1 MNEKNTP
8 DSDDTNPQTSPAA
21 DGGDPALP
29 PLHLWLTE
37 PLKADAKE
45 AIDRLRRADDVAH
58 LAVMPDVHPG
68 EQACVGVAMAT
79 RQLVY
84 PMAIGGDIGCGLTA
98 AAVHLPAAAVR
109 DDRHAER
116 ILAELSRHV
125 PILRH
130 NRRVVGPRLPDGLD
144 PGALTDP
151 SLAIEAGR
159 DGVLELG
166 TLGRGNHFLELQEDP
181 EGKLWVMIHSGSRV
195 MGQVITRHHSQHAK
209 AMKWGMK
216 ALDITTDAGRAYLHD
231 LEWARRYARAN
242 RAAMLEATSRVLEV
256 VLGEGMDASTI
267 IECDHNHARI
277 ERHGGESLV
286 VHRKGASSAEAG
298 EAGLIPGSMG
308 TSSYH
313 VTGRGCEPALRSSSH
328 GAGRLMSRG
337 KARAKIRVDDLRK
350 QMRGIHFDVRA
361 TSRLVEESPQAY
373 KDIGA
378 VMRAQRDLVRI
389 DRILKPVLVYK
400 GT

>member
-1 MNEKNTP
+1 
-8 DSDDTNPQTSPAA
+8 
-21 DGGDPALP
+21 
-29 PLHLWLTE
+29 
-37 PLKADAKE
+37 
-45 AIDRLRRADDVAH
+45 
-58 LAVMPDVHPG
+58 
-68 EQACVGVAMAT
+68 
-79 RQLVY
+79 
-84 PMAIGGDIGCGLTA
+84 
-98 AAVHLPAAAVR
+98 
-109 DDRHAER
+109 
-116 ILAELSRHV
+116 
-125 PILRH
+125 
-130 NRRVVGPRLPDGLD
+130 
-144 PGALTDP
+144 
-151 SLAIEAGR
+151 
-159 DGVLELG
+159 
-166 TLGRGNHFLELQEDP
+166 
-181 EGKLWVMIHSGSRV
+181 
-195 MGQVITRHHSQHAK
+195 
-209 AMKWGMK
+209 
-216 ALDITTDAGRAYLHD
+216 
-231 LEWARRYARAN
+231 
-242 RAAMLEATSRVLEV
+242 MLEATSRVLEV
-256 VLGEGMDASTI
+256 VLGEGMDASTR

-277 ERHGGESLV
+277 ERHGDASLV